1 MLVPRDLDINLIQQQ
16 NNKRED
22 EQDTNKW
29 YQQQFLKQ

>member
-1 MLVPRDLDINLIQQQ
+1 MLVPRDLDRNLIQQQ